1 MRNLLLIMFFLGLL
15 YIPSHADVFEYDLR
29 DFTVPDYTSSS
40 LTLSNGYSKWFYNRE
55 VTDPTFSLFF
65 YNNGQSSNNYLSS
78 SIAYSQDT
86 YTRDFRT
93 FILCN
98 VSYSGNYSKNLNNTF
113 KSDSD
118 SSQFSTSTRY
128 SMTSYL
134 SNTFFWAISPQMSYS
149 YRTYEMTEGDHPL
162 YSTTID
168 TESFINYF
176 GELTLGVGRLENVG
190 YARTA
195 LFMYE
200 DMKKYGMLTED
211 PTKEDIQEL
220 ATLIAQRKNTRSYD
234 YRDTYVKNVSLFD
247 DFFKTKTNIRF
258 DAPYYAAYT
267 DVYQHSPHILR
278 YFGSVFS
285 LSFMLGQMNNT
296 TVEEISP
303 PGFPKFKTDHSKKEK
318 YLTTLLQYIY
328 ANPISQKSQLYSTNY
343 LEWKQTTI
351 EDDAP
356 DALNYKIARFRASS
370 RNEYQYYP
378 TQRTELIFGVS
389 ADIYNYDYNDFI
401 NAEEID
407 TRFGLILET
416 IIGSSYYISPFLSI
430 SSRVGFVHFRDKQIQ
445 QNDAIFLSD
454 VRNSWSFTLS
464 CTYKIF

>member
-1 MRNLLLIMFFLGLL
+1 MCLLGATHMLT
-15 YIPSHADVFEYDLR
+15 SADVFEFDLR

-40 LTLSNGYSKWFYNRE
+40 LTLFNDYSKWLSNRE
-55 VTDPTFSLFF
+55 LTDPTFSLF
-65 YNNGQSSNNYLSS
+65 NKNGQSSNDNVSS
-78 SIAYSQDT
+78 SLAYSQDT
-86 YTRDFRT
+86 YTQDFRT

-98 VSYSGNYSKNLNNTF
+98 VSYSGNYSKNSNNTS
-113 KSDSD
+113 KLDSD
-118 SSQFSTSTRY
+118 SGRFSTSARY

-134 SNTFFWAISPQMSYS
+134 SNTIFWAISPQMSYS
-149 YRTYEMTEGDHPL
+149 YSTSEMTEGVHPL
-162 YSTTID
+162 YSTTNN
-168 TESFINYF
+168 TESFINYY
-176 GELTLGVGRLENVG
+176 GELTLGVGRLENFG

-258 DAPYYAAYT
+258 DAPYYAAFT
-267 DVYQHSPHILR
+267 DVYQHSPHIQR
-278 YFGSVFS
+278 NFGSVIS
-285 LSFMLGQMNNT
+285 LSFGLGQTNNT
-296 TVEEISP
+296 TVEEIRN
-303 PGFPKFKTDHSKKEK
+303 PGFPKFKTDHSIKEK
-318 YLTTLLQYIY
+318 YLTTFLHYVY
-328 ANPISQKSQLYSTNY
+328 ANPISQKSQLYSYTS
-343 LEWKQTTI
+343 LGWKQTTT

-356 DALNYKIARFRASS
+356 DAFNYKTTRFGAYS

-378 TQRTELIFGVS
+378 TQRTELIFGVY
-389 ADIYNYDYNDFI
+389 AEIYNYDYNDFI
-401 NAEEID
+401 NAEGID
-407 TRFGLILET
+407 TRLGLMLET
-416 IIGSSYYISPFLSI
+416 LIGGSYYISPFLSI

-454 VRNSWSFTLS
+454 VRNSWIFRLS